1 MEPIKAAS
9 LQNFKYTQNLQSDS
23 SLGNNIGSQI
33 PQISL
38 SDLPTPNDWEKQWW
52 APQKIQFKVLF

>member
-1 MEPIKAAS
+1 MEPIKGAS

-38 SDLPTPNDWEKQWW
+38 SDLPTPNDWEKQ
-52 APQKIQFKVLF
+52 